1 MGCNRL
7 LRKGKSSFKESKD
20 YIKAYNPK
28 YKIKNYVQE
37 APVGSVVEIDGYE
50 YYYCPTCKG
59 PLKVILHNN
68 QEYVYCTNKCFE
80 DDYDK
85 PVD

>member
-1 MGCNRL
+1 MR
-7 LRKGKSSFKESKD
+7 
-20 YIKAYNPK
+20 AYNPK

-59 PLKVILHNN
+59 SL
-68 QEYVYCTNKCFE
+68 
-80 DDYDK
+80 
-85 PVD
+85 